1 MLRELLIYLAV
12 VLVGPFMVLV
22 ILGKVFR
29 LIAQIQP

>member
-1 MLRELLIYLAV
+1 MMRELLIYLAV
-12 VLVGPFMVLV
+12 VLVAPFTALV